1 MSHIHVYSQS
11 GAFVIKHFLGRKIF
25 IDNNEFPISILPLK
39 ILFTTTITTKY
50 YNLVLIDKRTRYPVV
65 EAVNKE
71 RLKHIFP
78 IYGTPK
84 IV

>member
-1 MSHIHVYSQS
+1 M
-11 GAFVIKHFLGRKIF
+11 A
-25 IDNNEFPISILPLK
+25 SINHGGPDDH
-39 ILFTTTITTKY
+39 

-65 EAVNKE
+65 EAVSSTNFKVNKE

-78 IYGTPK
+78 TYGTPK

>member
-1 MSHIHVYSQS
+1 MCIPKVGHLSLNI
-11 GAFVIKHFLGRKIF
+11 FCGRKIF